1 MKIFQGLKMLSQ
13 IKNHLPTAER
23 RRKVTQILRVFF
35 IQNWKIFSAR
45 RQAGNA
51 NVRGAKVYNTIFS

>member
-1 MKIFQGLKMLSQ
+1 MLSQ

-23 RRKVTQILRVFF
+23 RRKVTQILRGFFF